1 MLAAAAVI
9 WITLDADAA
18 TPKLDIGRSWTIVA
32 VADASFKPIFV
43 YPDFTSGA
51 AMRLGFRMEHALRA
65 KTAIALTAH
74 GGASYVDDWRPRF
87 EAGAQ
92 ISFTPYPKS
101 TALLR
106 LADHAFNYS
115 QYGVKGFEI
124 MAKLIDR
131 CDAYEFIYSRLDDA
145 IQVFDSLLICD
156 ARTMVSS

>member
-1 MLAAAAVI
+1 MAHTEVRKSRVLVAAAGLLLSLLVLWARLV
-9 WITLDADAA
+9 WLQ
-18 TPKLDIGRSWTIVA
+18 IVC
-32 VADASFKPIFV
+32 
-43 YPDFTSGA
+43 
-51 AMRLGFRMEHALRA
+51 H
-65 KTAIALTAH
+65 
-74 GGASYVDDWRPRF
+74 PRF
-87 EAGAQ
+87 EARAPV
-92 ISFTPYPKS
+92 SLTPYPKAA
-101 TALLR
+101 ALLR